1 MKIKSNYSFSSL
13 LWISHFFTDSIAAF
27 ALTTISINSINID
40 NFFIDKYEWIQLLWY
55 FFLYNFIA
63 FFMQIFVWYFLDKI
77 IDNQK
82 FYDTSKMLI
91 IFSFLFYILWTIL
104 LSISYFLAIISVWI
118 GSCLFHIWAWNI
130 SILADENKATNLW
143 IFASGWVV
151 WLSFG
156 WFCALYFANIYLLV
170 DLILIFIWYII
181 FTNKSYKIESN
192 SNINKYK
199 NNNKYGEYLSVI
211 VLILW
216 LVLII
221 RSSIW
226 TYFQFELFDNK
237 LIIFYIAISAFIWKL
252 SGWILED
259 SKYFKEK
266 YLIYIWI
273 LSILFIYL
281 YLHFINNLI
290 FLLIWIVWIQMFI
303 SPITFMIYKLIPEKR
318 SEIIW
323 FTFWLSLIF
332 WYLLVM

>member
-13 LWISHFFTDSIAAF
+13 LGISHFFTDSIAAF

-40 NFFIDKYEWIQLLWY
+40 NFFIDKYEGIQLLGY

-63 FFMQIFVWYFLDKI
+63 FFMQIFVGYFLDKI

-91 IFSFLFYILWTIL
+91 IFSFLFYILGTIL
-104 LSISYFLAIISVWI
+104 LSISYFLAIISVGI
-118 GSCLFHIWAWNI
+118 GSCLFHIGAGNI
-130 SILADENKATNLW
+130 SILADENKATNLG
-143 IFASGWVV
+143 IFASGGVV
-151 WLSFG
+151 GLSFG
-156 WFCALYFANIYLLV
+156 GFCALYFANIYLLV
-170 DLILIFIWYII
+170 DLILIFIGYII

-211 VLILW
+211 VLILG

-237 LIIFYIAISAFIWKL
+237 LIIFYIAISAFIGKL
-252 SGWILED
+252 SGGILED

-266 YLIYIWI
+266 YLIYIGI

-290 FLLIWIVWIQMFI
+290 FLLIGIVGIQMFI

-318 SEIIW
+318 SEIIG
-323 FTFWLSLIF
+323 FTFGLSLIF
-332 WYLLVM
+332 GYLLVM